1 MILNY
6 HLRNKILFIILT
18 MGMLFGG
25 MLFGCKNDAAQEWQI
40 GKGFPMRKTLVELDE
55 PRNIKICSDEY
66 KHIGFPINLHID
78 YDDQRY
84 YGLIEGLCITV
95 NAKVVKVKIATPSSG
110 KMARGTFEI
119 LEE

>member
-1 MILNY
+1 M
-6 HLRNKILFIILT
+6 
-18 MGMLFGG
+18 
-25 MLFGCKNDAAQEWQI
+25 
-40 GKGFPMRKTLVELDE
+40 PMSKTLTELDE
-55 PRNIKICSDEY
+55 PKNIKICSDQY
-66 KHIGFPINLHID
+66 KQISFPLHLHID

-95 NAKVVKVKIATPSSG
+95 NARKVEVKLATPSSG